1 MFALAGVPLEEDIV
15 GFEIPVNDLPPL
27 YVLVALYNLLED
39 VEGLVLGQAV
49 GVLLDV
55 VS

>member
-1 MFALAGVPLEEDIV
+1 MFALAGVPLEEDII

-39 VEGLVLGQAV
+39 VEGLVLRQAV
-49 GVLLDV
+49 GMLLDV
-55 VS
+55 LG